1 MLISPTGAGLILL
14 QIHHDIVILGLLIV
28 FLSAAKVQCTEY
40 IGYIVAAPING
51 QCSKI
56 TQDFQSQI
64 MHLQMMPE
72 EILPDM
78 F

>member
-1 MLISPTGAGLILL
+1 M
-14 QIHHDIVILGLLIV
+14 

-40 IGYIVAAPING
+40 IGYIVAAPVNG